1 MIIMLHAKYHL
12 IKYDKYLPILTV
24 LPNQENGKNILQF
37 VICNEFNYNP
47 KTLIRVAN
55 IFNINCNFALDKTVA
70 CNNDLKTYFYAHFQ
84 LN

>member
-1 MIIMLHAKYHL
+1 L

-55 IFNINCNFALDKTVA
+55 VFNINCNFALDKTVA